1 MTPRPSQRTLLH
13 RTDSWTEFLKGRY
26 FQWLGR
32 LFVFLLLFPVYTKWP
47 YVLAMTNWIFILIG
61 LLSHNYKLRS
71 LRRWWRRQQRW
82 RRWLRAWWWRWCYW
96 CWWWLLLSFSDKY
109 QFMDELPGYLKQLS
123 KDGEI
128 SRIVKHK
135 NISRNEDWQRVIEKH
150 RDYELN
156 IMKQNFS
163 SEDFLTA
170 MSDFVY
176 KRKWRWLRRHYL
188 PIMTIK

>member
-1 MTPRPSQRTLLH
+1 
-13 RTDSWTEFLKGRY
+13 
-26 FQWLGR
+26 
-32 LFVFLLLFPVYTKWP
+32 
-47 YVLAMTNWIFILIG
+47 
-61 LLSHNYKLRS
+61 
-71 LRRWWRRQQRW
+71 
-82 RRWLRAWWWRWCYW
+82 
-96 CWWWLLLSFSDKY
+96 
-109 QFMDELPGYLKQLS
+109 MDELPGYLKQLS

-150 RDYELN
+150 REYELN

-176 KRKWRWLRRHYL
+176 KRK
-188 PIMTIK
+188 